1 MNIINSKIKKFFKVY
16 KNLEITEFYSLL
28 KYSSLLLGN
37 SSCGI
42 LECGFFKK
50 YVINLGIRQEGRI
63 CKNNVFHLPH
73 QSDKIARKKSPRY
86 LKNQKLKKKLIF
98 MEMEILQKR
107 LSNLF

>member
-1 MNIINSKIKKFFKVY
+1 MNFTQSI
-16 KNLEITEFYSLL
+16 EIFE
-28 KYSSLLLGN
+28 LLLGN

-73 QSDKIARKKSPRY
+73 QSDKIERKIIEI
-86 LKNQKLKKKLIF
+86 LKKPQIKKKKLIF
-98 MEMEILQKR
+98 MEMEILQKDYQIYLR
-107 LSNLF
+107 NHNVKKLIKKKFKI

>member
-1 MNIINSKIKKFFKVY
+1 MNIINLIKKNFFKVY
-16 KNLEITEFYSLL
+16 KNLEITDFYSLL

-73 QSDKIARKKSPRY
+73 QSDKIERKSSRY
-86 LKNQKLKKKLIF
+86 LKNRKLKKKLIF